1 MKGDAMNP
9 KILIL
14 TECGESAETAAAVAA
29 VREWRGMSAEVVSKL
44 DELPGLL
51 GAGGLRAVLV
61 DRGWDGGTGW
71 ERAVESIRS
80 VSRVPVILVGRE
92 EDQVW
97 LEALPASAVEGVLT
111 RPFTGGELRLV
122 VAMAGRVGEMLREG
136 QDNLF
141 RRRMQETQ
149 LFLARNSGTGGEEFF
164 RALARF
170 LAGATAADFVC
181 IDRLQNENLEA
192 RTEAVFVDG
201 AFEDNVVYTLKQT
214 PCGEVVGR
222 EVCSFPSDVAR
233 LFPEDPVLVGFGA
246 EAYVGVT
253 LWSQDRRPIGLIAL
267 IWRQRLVH
275 REVMEAILQLVGVRA
290 AGEMERKMAEERLRL
305 AEALKQGVLDS
316 LTAHVAV
323 LDRQGNIIAVN
334 QPWRDF
340 ARKNSESGT
349 KSLCEG
355 VYYLE
360 VLRRSIRSGDAG
372 VESVLEGIEA
382 VLGGR
387 SNSFVAEYRCQT
399 PEAERWFS
407 MRVSPQPCGIPGVVI
422 THEDVT
428 ERWQSDRN
436 QELAV
441 EFLRLANECHDRRQ
455 LIRQSLEFIKSQSDC
470 EAAGIRLRNGEDFP
484 YYEVR
489 GFTSEF
495 VEHERSLCAR
505 DRSGN
510 LLRDAVGQ
518 PVMECTCGLLMS
530 GKPLPAMPCFT
541 PLGGFWTNRASEWL
555 GLPAESDKRVRPRNH
570 CIHAGY
576 ESVALMPL
584 VANGERVGLLQL
596 NDRRKG
602 MFSGPSVA
610 LWERLAGYLAVALA
624 KFEVEEALREKQREL
639 TTLLG
644 NLPGMAYRG
653 GCDRPWDMMLISGGC
668 EELTGYRPAELQSG
682 GWISYRDL
690 VHNDDRDRGWLEVR
704 TALGESKR
712 YQLSYRIVTRM
723 KVVKWVWEQG
733 TGVYSASGELVA
745 LEGFVSDVTERHRAI
760 EALRTSEERYARV
773 EAAVADGI
781 WEWNLDTGECYF
793 SKRWVDFLGC
803 TEDELPRDLAGFL
816 ECVHPA
822 DRDLFEEAE
831 RRHIRDGDPYRVEF
845 RLRRRDGTY
854 RWICSRGEALRD
866 ADGRPARVVGSIHDV
881 TETRRMEAVKE
892 SLLQLQSDLESVSTR
907 MDVARALMSA
917 VARLWNWDAGSVV
930 LRTEHEG
937 EMRVL
942 LRVERGSKGIRE
954 LGVGAAG
961 WKAMDRERR
970 VLEQGVLF
978 GAEGPAVQAEIPGGD
993 SVGGPEGK
1001 GGEEFASLLAVP
1013 LRWRGR
1019 SEGLVTLCG
1028 RQAGVFQENDGGVFQ
1043 GLADHCGAVLERL
1056 QAAEDLRR
1064 SEERFRVM
1072 FEESP
1077 TAIWEEDFSA
1087 VRVRLDELAQQGVTD
1102 LRVHL
1107 TERPGELL
1115 DLADRVRVVSKNRKS
1130 IDLLAGGDRG
1140 AVGRDLTRF
1149 FTEESLP
1156 VFREE
1161 ILALAAGEVRFQ
1173 SEISLVNLRREPIL
1187 MDLQL
1192 SVMPGHEATWSRV
1205 LISFSDLTERRRAE
1219 QVRADLEAQL
1229 RQSQKL
1235 EAIGQLAGGV
1245 AHDFNNILAAVMMNL
1260 SLLADEA
1267 YVSQEGRLSLSEI
1280 ERGAQR
1286 AASLVRQL
1294 LLFARRQVMRV
1305 QRVEVG
1311 RLLSDL
1317 YRMLSRLIG
1326 EDIRLEL
1333 LRARDP
1339 VWIEADPGMIEQ
1351 VVTNLVVNSRDAISG
1366 GGRILIQIGREEFDG
1381 HSAARRPKAR
1391 PGAFACLSIG
1401 DTGCGMDASV
1411 MKRLFEPFFTTKEVG
1426 KGTGLGLSTIYGI
1439 VEQHRGWIEVESEV
1453 GRGSTFRV
1461 YLPSIPGEP
1470 AETTEPMS
1478 AAESMAPGRETLLM
1492 VEDEESLRVTTARL
1506 LRRLG
1511 YRVIEANDGREAM
1524 DAWGREGGRVDLL
1537 LTDLVMPGGIGGLD
1551 LAARLRER
1559 NPDLPVILV
1568 SGYSVEVLERGHG
1581 AVPGAVFMQKPTVPT
1596 KLARTIRGFLDH
1608 RGLSVGGGGDDSS

>member
-9 KILIL
+9 RILIL
-14 TECGESAETAAAVAA
+14 TDGGESAETAASVAA
-29 VREWRGMSAEVVSKL
+29 VRELQGMSAEVVSKL
-44 DELPGLL
+44 DEVPGLL
-51 GAGGLRAVLV
+51 GADGMRAVLV
-61 DRGWDGGTGW
+61 DREWAGGTGW

-80 VSRVPVILVGRE
+80 VSRVPVILVGPE
-92 EDQVW
+92 KDQVW

-111 RPFTGGELRLV
+111 RPFTGGELRLAV
-122 VAMAGRVGEMLREG
+122 VMAGRAGEILRAG

-149 LFLARNSGTGGEEFF
+149 LFLARNSGTGGDEFF
-164 RALARF
+164 RSLAQF
-170 LAGATAADFVC
+170 LAGATGADFVC
-181 IDRLQNENLEA
+181 INRLQNENLEA

-233 LFPEDPVLVGFGA
+233 LFPEDPVLAGFGA

-253 LWSQDRRPIGLIAL
+253 LWSQDRRAIGLIAL
-267 IWRQRLVH
+267 IWRQPLVD
-275 REVMEAILQLVGVRA
+275 REVMEAILQLVGVRV
-290 AGEMERKMAEERLRL
+290 AGEMERRMAEERLRV

-323 LDRQGNIIAVN
+323 LDCRGTIIAVN
-334 QPWRDF
+334 QPWREF
-340 ARKNSESGT
+340 ARQNTDSDT
-349 KSLCEG
+349 ACLCEG
-355 VYYLE
+355 VNYLD
-360 VLRRSIRSGDAG
+360 VIRRSIRSGDVG
-372 VESVLEGIEA
+372 VEPVLEGIEA
-382 VLGGR
+382 VLARR
-387 SNSFVAEYRCQT
+387 SPSYTVEYGCKT
-399 PEAERWFS
+399 PEADRWFC
-407 MRVSPQPCGIPGVVI
+407 MRVSPQPCGVPGAVI
-422 THEDVT
+422 THEDIT
-428 ERWQSDRN
+428 ERWQSNRN
-436 QELAV
+436 HEIAV

-455 LIRQSLEFIKSQSDC
+455 LIRQSLEFIKSQSGC
-470 EAAGIRLRNGEDFP
+470 EAAGIRLRKGDDFP

-489 GFTSEF
+489 GFTPEF

-510 LLRDAVGQ
+510 LLRDASGR
-518 PVMECTCGLLMS
+518 PILECTCGLLLS
-530 GKPLPAMPCFT
+530 GKPLPALSCFT
-541 PLGGFWTNRASEWL
+541 PLGGFWTSRASDWL
-555 GLPAESDKRVRPRNH
+555 GVPADSEVRFHPRNH

-596 NDRRKG
+596 NDRRSG

-624 KFEVEEALREKQREL
+624 KFEAEAALREKEREL

-644 NLPGMAYRG
+644 NLPGMAYRA
-653 GCDRPWDMMLISGGC
+653 GCDQPWDMLLVSAGC

-682 GWISYRDL
+682 GWACYRDL
-690 VHNDDRDRGWLEVR
+690 VHAEDRERSWREVR
-704 TALGESKR
+704 TALVGSNR
-712 YQLSYRIVTRM
+712 YQIQYRIVTRM
-723 KVVKWVWEQG
+723 RLVKWVWEQG

-745 LEGFVSDVTERHRAI
+745 LEGFVSDVTERQRAI

-793 SKRWVDFLGC
+793 SKRWLDFLGC
-803 TEDELPRDLAGFL
+803 EEHELPRDLAGFL

-822 DRDLFEEAE
+822 DRDLFEEAQ
-831 RRHIRDGDPYRVEF
+831 RRHVGYGDPYRVEF

-854 RWICSRGEALRD
+854 RWICSRGEALRE

-881 TETRRMEAVKE
+881 TETRRMESVKE
-892 SLLQLQSDLESVSTR
+892 SLLQLQTDLESASTR
-907 MDVARALMSA
+907 MDAARALMSA
-917 VARLWNWDAGSVV
+917 VARLWSWDIGSIV
-930 LRTEHEG
+930 LRSEHEG

-942 LRVERGSKGIRE
+942 LCVERGSKGIQE
-954 LGVGAAG
+954 LSVASSGR
-961 WKAMDRERR
+961 KATDRERC
-970 VLEQGVLF
+970 VLEQGVLLE
-978 GAEGPAVQAEIPGGD
+978 AEGTVVQAEVHGGD
-993 SVGGPEGK
+993 SVDGPEGN
-1001 GGEEFASLLAVP
+1001 GGPEFASLLAVP

-1019 SEGLVTLCG
+1019 SEGVVMLCG
-1028 RQAGVFQENDGGVFQ
+1028 RQAGVFQKNDGGVFQ

-1087 VRVRLDELAQQGVTD
+1087 VRARLDELAQQGVTD

-1115 DLADRVRVVSKNRKS
+1115 ELADRVRVVSKNRKS
-1130 IDLLAGGDRG
+1130 IDLLAAGDG
-1140 AVGRDLTRF
+1140 SAVGRDLTRF

-1173 SEISLVNLRREPIL
+1173 SEISLVNLRGEPIL
-1187 MDLQL
+1187 LDLQL

-1260 SLLADEA
+1260 SLLSDETG
-1267 YVSQEGRLSLSEI
+1267 VSPEGRLSLSEI
-1280 ERGAQR
+1280 ERGSQR

-1333 LRARDP
+1333 SRARDP

-1411 MKRLFEPFFTTKEVG
+1411 IKRLFEPFFTTKEVG

-1439 VEQHRGWIEVESEV
+1439 VEQHHGWIEVESEV

-1470 AETTEPMS
+1470 TETEPVS
-1478 AAESMAPGRETLLM
+1478 AAESMASGRETLLM

-1511 YRVIEANDGREAM
+1511 YRVIEANDGREAIE
-1524 DAWGREGGRVDLL
+1524 AWVREGGRVDLL

-1551 LAARLRER
+1551 LAARLREGD
-1559 NPDLPVILV
+1559 PDLPVILV

-1581 AVPGAVFMQKPTVPT
+1581 MVPGAVFMQKPTVPT
-1596 KLARTIRGFLDH
+1596 KLAQTIRGFLDR
-1608 RGLSVGGGGDDSS
+1608 RGQAAVGAGEGSV